1 LAIARVIPRP
11 APERLQY
18 VSQQGNTHPVT
29 KLQQANRAFVQKEYA
44 TAISLALEHAHDAP
58 EDAADAYVTVAQAYE
73 RGPATLPVPA
83 DIPGPFTLVSR
94 PDRQN
99 AEYYYRLALSVNES
113 HIGAL
118 RRIVDYLPD
127 KSDERRTL
135 LERAVEIQP
144 GTITLIDLGD
154 HYRSVQKD
162 FERAYSLYCQAQQFA
177 PKDQTAYLRLN
188 DICRRLDRPDE
199 AKEWSQKWKDIKDT
213 RRVVGRASKE

>member
-1 LAIARVIPRP
+1 M
-11 APERLQY
+11 
-18 VSQQGNTHPVT
+18 
-29 KLQQANRAFVQKEYA
+29 QKEYA
-44 TAISLALEHAHDAP
+44 TAISLALEHAHNTP

-73 RGPATLPVPA
+73 RGPAILPAPEYIPA
-83 DIPGPFTLVSR
+83 QSKLVSR
-94 PDRQN
+94 TDRQN
-99 AEYYYRLALSVNES
+99 AEYYYRLALSINPS

-127 KSDERRTL
+127 KSDERRAF

-154 HYRSVQKD
+154 YYRSVQKD

-213 RRVVGRASKE
+213 RRVFGPASK